1 MSDAAGRPTR
11 RSVLTAAGAA
21 GLVLATA
28 GVTEAHTRPLDALP
42 AGAGSRSATGIRT
55 GRVRLT
61 LPRPAGPRHIGTLS
75 LHLID
80 HARQDPWTSHP
91 SPREL
96 MVTLWYPAR
105 STRGFRRAPWLPP
118 VAAAQFRQ
126 QISKDLRTPMDNVDF
141 PLTHGHEGAPVRPHP
156 GGHPVI
162 LFSPGYRAQRGLST
176 ALAEDLAG
184 RGYAVVTIDHTYDSQ
199 IVEFPGGRLE
209 LGRQPARPTDA
220 DVRKALRVRMDDTG
234 FVLDRLAA
242 LNAGRAT
249 NAAHSGSGSGA
260 GHGQL
265 PQGVRGS
272 LDLSRIGMFGHS
284 LGGDTAA
291 EVMARDSRVLAGVN
305 LDGSFNG
312 AVAATGLDR
321 PFLLMSNAN
330 HGRHNDPSWKQF
342 WSHLRGWHLELRLRD
357 SGHQTYTDLS
367 PLVQQ
372 LERALTLPPEVVAQL
387 TASIGT
393 IDADR
398 AVAAERAYL
407 GAFFDLHLRG
417 RDSHL
422 LSAPSQRYP
431 DISFVP

>member
-1 MSDAAGRPTR
+1 MSDAVGRPTR

-21 GLVLATA
+21 GLLLATA
-28 GVTEAHTRPLDALP
+28 GVAEAHTRPGGALP
-42 AGAGSRSATGIRT
+42 AGADPRSATGTRA

-75 LHLID
+75 LHLTD

-96 MVTLWYPAR
+96 MITLWYPAR
-105 STRGFRRAPWLPP
+105 RTQGFRRAPWLPP
-118 VAAAQFRQ
+118 AAAAQFRE

-156 GGHPVI
+156 GGHPLI
-162 LFSPGYRAQRGLST
+162 LFSPGYGALRGLST

-209 LGRQPARPTDA
+209 LGRQPARPTAA
-220 DVRKALRVRMDDTG
+220 DIRKALRVRKDDTG
-234 FVLDRLAA
+234 FVLDQLTA
-242 LNAGRAT
+242 LNAGRAA
-249 NAAHSGSGSGA
+249 NAAHTASGSGA
-260 GHGQL
+260 GRGQL
-265 PQGVRGS
+265 PQGLRGS
-272 LDLSRIGMFGHS
+272 LDLSRIAMFGHS

-291 EVMARDSRVLAGVN
+291 EVMSRDSRVLAGVN

-312 AVAATGLDR
+312 AVATTGLDR

-330 HGRHNDPSWKQF
+330 HGRHNDPSWKRF

-367 PLVQQ
+367 PLAQQ
-372 LERALTLPPEVVAQL
+372 LERALTLPPDVVAQL
-387 TASIGT
+387 TTAIGT

-417 RDSHL
+417 HDSRL
-422 LSAPSQRYP
+422 LSAPSPRYP